1 MTTLVRHISD
11 TDVFDQTREA
21 LLASDIHA
29 GMARLRATLCGLRSE
44 LPSEHWKAVGERVRQ
59 HPLHQLLLESPFTH
73 RGYAKPRGYAGDAGL
88 MDLIYGAPPEQRPSP
103 LGAMLYAFEFDSPC
117 FHSVRTRRAV
127 LAREIDDV
135 AAMRPEARVL
145 SVACGHLREVE
156 WSRAVHQGAVSI
168 TAVDQDENS
177 VASVREAY
185 RDLDVRPVL
194 ATVRDLIRRPAW
206 IGELDLAYAAGLYD
220 YLEDNVARLLTTA
233 LFTMLRPG
241 GRLLLANF
249 TPATRDAAFMEAVM
263 DWHLIY
269 RTPDEVR
276 AIASGIPADAIDR
289 IDQFSDGNGQIAYMR
304 VVKR

>member
-11 TDVFDQTREA
+11 TELFDQTREA
-21 LLASDIHA
+21 LLARDIHA
-29 GMARLRATLCGLRSE
+29 GMARLRAMLCSLRAE
-44 LPSEHWKAVGERVRQ
+44 LPRTHWKALGERVRQ
-59 HPLHQLLLESPFTH
+59 HPIHQLLLESPFTH

-88 MDLIYGAPPEQRPSP
+88 MDLIYGTPPEQRPSP

-117 FHSVRTRRAV
+117 FQSVRTRRAV
-127 LAREIDDV
+127 LATEIDDV
-135 AAMRPEARVL
+135 AAIRPHARVL

-156 WSRAVHQGAVSI
+156 WSRAVHQGTVSI

-177 VASVREAY
+177 LDYVRRAY
-185 RDLDVRPVL
+185 RDLDIQPVP
-194 ATVRDLIRRPAW
+194 ATVRDLVRRHW
-206 IGELDLAYAAGLYD
+206 VDDLDLAYAAGLYD

-233 LFTMLRPG
+233 LFRMLRPG

-269 RTPDEVR
+269 RTPEEVR
-276 AIASGIPADAIDR
+276 AIAGAIPDDAIHR
-289 IDQFSDGNGQIAYMR
+289 IDQFTDSNGHIAYLR
-304 VVKR
+304 VWKR